1 MERIEIEIL
10 EDIVKIPNSK
20 GELMDCQITGAEPV
34 DERSVHIIT
43 DRGIFLINIDEC
55 RINGMDIIDINDLM
69 IQIPEKKQTN
79 PN

>member
-1 MERIEIEIL
+1 MERIEIEIS

-43 DRGIFLINIDEC
+43 DRGIF
-55 RINGMDIIDINDLM
+55 
-69 IQIPEKKQTN
+69 
-79 PN
+79 